1 MLQEG
6 KIKLHAV
13 QCCAMRKL
21 LCIKNAADTNQEGSE
36 LHTDQDFDYDMYD
49 GDGEAQGIIF
59 SNEPICA
66 I

>member
-13 QCCAMRKL
+13 QCCVARKL

-36 LHTDQDFDYDMYD
+36 FHTDLDFDYMYD
-49 GDGEAQGIIF
+49 GDGEAQRIIF
-59 SNEPICA
+59 SNEPIRA